1 MDTGIHNSIYIHILS
16 LSETGIQSFKT
27 KSEIKWNLHVLFLG
41 KKMKKKNSE
50 VQQRMDNHL
59 VANRFH
65 EITNEIQTLQVYSLC
80 QTKEFLR
87 NFCIGFCGK
96 FDIKLIIRSFIIIRF
111 HSYVTDYHSSILANF
126 ETRLYNKK
134 LFYIIYGKISVIK
147 STPRH

>member
-1 MDTGIHNSIYIHILS
+1 
-16 LSETGIQSFKT
+16 
-27 KSEIKWNLHVLFLG
+27 
-41 KKMKKKNSE
+41 MKKKNSE

-87 NFCIGFCGK
+87 NFFIGFCWK